1 LPCRR
6 HRIGGKLVDYQRRTP
21 LEIPGL
27 REWIGHLVES
37 YDALVHRGEIGYS
50 QREVRL
56 YRDSLISAARACNGE
71 FKRPVKARI
80 RELLALGAASYGLA
94 AGVFTRDISK
104 AHRTAKRLRAG
115 TVWIN
120 TYHVFDA
127 AMPFGGYKESG
138 WGREMGPQVLENY
151 LETKSVVTAL

>member
-1 LPCRR
+1 MLLVNAIERS
-6 HRIGGKLVDYQRRTP
+6 GLSLVDTRDDMKVVRE
-21 LEIPGL
+21 EIFGPVVCA
-27 REWIGHLVES
+27 IPF
-37 YDALVHRGEIGYS
+37 
-50 QREVRL
+50 
-56 YRDSLISAARACNGE
+56 DSSD
-71 FKRPVKARI
+71 
-80 RELLALGAASYGLA
+80 ELLPVANETNYGLA
-94 AGVFTRDISK
+94 AGVFTRDIVK